1 MEQEADCGEVSLA
14 PLRHGGVGA
23 RTGPPWV
30 CRVSLVAGLSA
41 PKNLFTPGS
50 RLRRRPPT
58 SSTSLYT
65 AYCSPFGRGCCAVL
79 LGCCLR
85 SVLQHPE
92 RAPRQTPR
100 PALGPTRRMREPP
113 LKIKIVLVTKVSRAS
128 AGNGYQVN
136 AQRGRGSGV
145 ACLASVLD
153 GRVWP
158 TQHAIHRAQAVNR
171 RKVGGRWSSPC
182 VHGREAS

>member
-100 PALGPTRRMREPP
+100 THPGMREPP

-145 ACLASVLD
+145 ACASHPCWRAGC
-153 GRVWP
+153 GRHNMLY
-158 TQHAIHRAQAVNR
+158 T
-171 RKVGGRWSSPC
+171 
-182 VHGREAS
+182 GRESAEGGGEVELSLCAW